1 MTEDAPP
8 APSDRLADAP
18 PSSPVLKY
26 GLYTGLAMV
35 TEMTVALVVS
45 NRVSAL
51 ERYALPRNA
60 FFIGCFCI
68 LMLVPVCRFLR
79 APVQMFS
86 SAMIAWAIFVM
97 GYDLAGLYFERL
109 FDAVHRGPAVML
121 VDGAVLYGIG
131 AVGSWVVEMIVH
143 ACRHS
148 ISPDRR
154 AARAGARHSR

>member
-1 MTEDAPP
+1 MTEDAPQ
-8 APSDRLADAP
+8 APPDRLADVS
-18 PSSPVLKY
+18 PSHPVLKF
-26 GLYTGLAMV
+26 GFYTGLAL
-35 TEMTVALVVS
+35 TAEMTVALVVI
-45 NRVSAL
+45 NRVPSL

-60 FFIGCFCI
+60 FFIGCFLI

-86 SAMIAWAIFVM
+86 SAMIAWAIFVV

-109 FDAVHRGPAVML
+109 FEAVHRGPAVML

-148 ISPDRR
+148 IAPDRR
-154 AARAGARHSR
+154 ANRAAARHAR